1 VRALPPGRTRDAQR
15 GATRARRT
23 WGCALA
29 CSSLLVAGA
38 VPRLPARAPR
48 GHGAGLG
55 QPTRR
60 LCVRPRYRIG
70 YEVFNE
76 TQPFARAVSASIAAT
91 ARRLRCVT
99 LLEATDNL
107 DGATAVANVRSML
120 RAGIDGLVDFQVV
133 PAAQKVIAGLVSR
146 ARVPA
151 VSAGLRLGARPFV
164 SLDDRHAGFVAGE
177 ALGRAARARDRG
189 ATFYLL
195 VGADP
200 HAGPSAAARAAGIVS
215 GARQALADLGPAD
228 VRLLATDGLEREA
241 FAAAARALRR
251 VPPHAVLLLSGI
263 NDEVVAGMY
272 AATLARRGGR
282 LLAESIG
289 GDALGLSQ
297 VCARP
302 DYVGA
307 VSFEPGAWGRWLLSA
322 VLDLANGAA
331 LPSTLYVPVRQVTR
345 ANLRCR

>member
-177 ALGRAARARDRG
+177 ALGRAARA
-189 ATFYLL
+189 
-195 VGADP
+195 
-200 HAGPSAAARAAGIVS
+200 AGIVS